1 MEGNKMKTVIIAL
14 SAAAIAAAGLSGCG
28 EVSYKDGEYDGRSAD
43 FINEDESD
51 EAGNGYGEVKIKIE
65 NGKITECEYKTYEL
79 DGTLKDENYGK
90 ENGEIKNK
98 DFYQKAQRARSACDN
113 YAQQLVSKGNID
125 DVDAV
130 SGATVNYNEFK
141 EAVGEAL
148 KKAEEK

>member
-1 MEGNKMKTVIIAL
+1 MKKLMIAVSVL
-14 SAAAIAAAGLSGCG
+14 ALTAGLTACG
-28 EVSYKDGEYDGRSAD
+28 SKSYKDGTYKAKSAEYHSDDGT
-43 FINEDESD
+43 EE
-51 EAGNGYGEVKIKIE
+51 GNGYGEVELTISG
-65 NGKITECEYKTYEL
+65 GKITDCTFKTYEL
-79 DGTLKDENYGK
+79 DGTLKDEDYGK
-90 ENGEIKNK
+90 EDGEIKNK

>member
-1 MEGNKMKTVIIAL
+1 MKAKYFL
-14 SAAAIAAAGLSGCG
+14 LFAAAAVTAAMSACG

-51 EAGNGYGEVKIKIE
+51 EAGNGYGVVKIKIE
-65 NGKITECEYKTYEL
+65 GGKITECDYKTYEL

-98 DFYQKAQRARSACDN
+98 DFYQKAQRARNACDN
-113 YAQQLVSKGNID
+113 YSQQLVAKGDID
-125 DVDAV
+125 EVDAV

-141 EAVGEAL
+141 EAVAEAL
-148 KKAEEK
+148 KKAEDK